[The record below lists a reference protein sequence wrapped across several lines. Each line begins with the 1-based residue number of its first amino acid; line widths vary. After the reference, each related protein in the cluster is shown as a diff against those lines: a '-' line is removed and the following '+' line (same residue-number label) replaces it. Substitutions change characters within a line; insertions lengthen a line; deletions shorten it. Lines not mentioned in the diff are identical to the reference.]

1 MRFYHSWSTFKAE
14 YFSFGH
20 KLQLIRTRMYVG
32 LNPLEFALVLDLS
45 LNLHV
50 DYICAIAN
58 ARLHRNFHLFLVFA
72 KLVQKVFR
80 CSHKQSTKL
89 ALDNGGNILGLSAL
103 SILLLNFSYLDAN
116 LPDGQ
121 AVPQLMKCL

>member
-1 MRFYHSWSTFKAE
+1 MILGPLSKLGIPSLVINYNSIERVCGFKLLGV
-14 YFSFGH
+14 YIS
-20 KLQLIRTRMYVG
+20 
-32 LNPLEFALVLDLS
+32 NDLS
-45 LNLHV
+45 WNLHV

-89 ALDNGGNILGLSAL
+89 ALDNGGNILGVSAL